1 MAWTAQPMQPAR
13 RACLCAAV
21 TAMGLL
27 RPPHSARARGPTA
40 ALRGGRAGRAPT
52 SAAPVPTTTHRE
64 VAAKCVSLRKMS
76 LERIEREVA
85 ITKKVAHEHVI
96 GVYGAARRRDEYVI
110 FLELCK
116 EELFAL
122 VERRS
127 TLSEKECKSFMSQ
140 LLSAVNHIHK

>member
-1 MAWTAQPMQPAR
+1 
-13 RACLCAAV
+13 
-21 TAMGLL
+21 
-27 RPPHSARARGPTA
+27 
-40 ALRGGRAGRAPT
+40 
-52 SAAPVPTTTHRE
+52 
-64 VAAKCVSLRKMS
+64 MS